1 MILDDIAVSARK
13 RVAEARR
20 RLPLERMRE
29 AAEAPGPL
37 CGTPGQFEAAL
48 GRPGLSF
55 ICEVKRA
62 SPSKGIIAED
72 FPHLQIAREYEAA
85 GASAV
90 SVLTEPDYFGGSGAH
105 LREIA
110 GAVGIPALRKD
121 FIVDEYQLYETK
133 VLGAAAALLIC
144 ALLEPPV
151 LAAYIG
157 LAGDLGLSALVEAH
171 TEAEL
176 AAALDCG
183 ARIIGANNRDLRTFA
198 VDLSVSL
205 RLRELT
211 PAGVLFVAESGIQS
225 AEDVRRLESSGVD
238 AVLIGEA
245 LMRSADKG
253 AYLARL
259 RGRQ

>member
-1 MILDDIAVSARK
+1 MILDDLAASARK

-20 RLPLERMRE
+20 RLPLEGIRE
-29 AAEAPGPL
+29 AAEAIGPL
-37 CGTPGQFEAAL
+37 CGPPAQFEAAL

-62 SPSKGIIAED
+62 SPSKGVIAED
-72 FPHLQIAREYEAA
+72 FPYLQIAREYEAA

-110 GAVGIPALRKD
+110 GAVRIPALRKD
-121 FIVDEYQLYETK
+121 FIVDEYQIYEAK
-133 VLGAAAALLIC
+133 ALGAAAVLLIC
-144 ALLEPPV
+144 ALLDPPV

-157 LAGDLGLSALVEAH
+157 LAGDLGLAALVEAH

-176 AAALDCG
+176 AGALDCG
-183 ARIIGANNRDLRTFA
+183 ARIIGANNRDLRTFE

-211 PAGVLFVAESGIQS
+211 PGGVLFVAESGIQS

-238 AVLIGEA
+238 AALIGEA
-245 LMRSADKG
+245 LMRSTDKR